1 VFFERVSLTSF
12 RGFPGQGE
20 GQRFRPCVYLLV
32 IGHIGCKL
40 AGSGVLLLA
49 IGGVRSSLAA
59 AGIADSF
66 LSLSARRARRAP
78 AGRCAALGAV
88 LFGRLSAM

>member
-12 RGFPGQGE
+12 RGFPGQVE
-20 GQRFRPCVYLLV
+20 GQWFRPCVYLLV

-49 IGGVRSSLAA
+49 IGRQDHHRRPPASLIRSSA
-59 AGIADSF
+59 
-66 LSLSARRARRAP
+66 
-78 AGRCAALGAV
+78 
-88 LFGRLSAM
+88 